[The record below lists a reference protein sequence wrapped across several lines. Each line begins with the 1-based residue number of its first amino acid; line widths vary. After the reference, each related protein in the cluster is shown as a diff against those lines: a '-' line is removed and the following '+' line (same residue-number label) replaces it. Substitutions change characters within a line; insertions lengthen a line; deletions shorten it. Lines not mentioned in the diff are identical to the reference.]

1 MALQHMFNIS
11 NNIFKQSDQR
21 SIHSLHQLK
30 ARLSFSSLFHQNL
43 PQLTHPKSHTP
54 LSFIPIEMQLT
65 SLLLLALGAT
75 KLATPIDI
83 SDASS
88 DNTNGTTSS
97 STEHRLEKRGTYG
110 WIASY
115 SDLDFKCRGGY
126 ADNRPEI
133 STDCVNFTPV
143 GGHIGVCLSP
153 PTSPSSL
160 SLPPFPFPCPSRK
173 PLLPACRLNS
183 GFLKASCIR

>member
-1 MALQHMFNIS
+1 
-11 NNIFKQSDQR
+11 
-21 SIHSLHQLK
+21 
-30 ARLSFSSLFHQNL
+30 
-43 PQLTHPKSHTP
+43 
-54 LSFIPIEMQLT
+54 MQLT
-65 SLLLLALGAT
+65 PLLLLALGAT
-75 KLATPIDI
+75 TLATPIDI

-88 DNTNGTTSS
+88 DINGTTSS
-97 STEHRLEKRGTYG
+97 PAAPRLEKRGTYG

-143 GGHIGVCLSP
+143 SGHIGVCLSA
-153 PTSPSSL
+153 PTSPFFL
-160 SLPPFPFPCPSRK
+160 LIPPFPLPCPSRK
-173 PLLPACRLNS
+173 QLLPAYRLNF

>member
-1 MALQHMFNIS
+1 
-11 NNIFKQSDQR
+11 
-21 SIHSLHQLK
+21 
-30 ARLSFSSLFHQNL
+30 
-43 PQLTHPKSHTP
+43 
-54 LSFIPIEMQLT
+54 MQLT

-75 KLATPIDI
+75 TLATPIDI

-88 DNTNGTTSS
+88 SSSTNGTTSFPP
-97 STEHRLEKRGTYG
+97 EPRLEKRGTHG

-143 GGHIGVCLSP
+143 SGHIGVCLSP
-153 PTSPSSL
+153 PTSPFFL
-160 SLPPFPFPCPSRK
+160 LVPPFPLPCPSRK
-173 PLLPACRLNS
+173 QLLPAYRLS
-183 GFLKASCIR
+183 FGFLKASCIR

>member
-1 MALQHMFNIS
+1 
-11 NNIFKQSDQR
+11 
-21 SIHSLHQLK
+21 
-30 ARLSFSSLFHQNL
+30 
-43 PQLTHPKSHTP
+43 
-54 LSFIPIEMQLT
+54 MQLT

-75 KLATPIDI
+75 TLATPIEI

-88 DNTNGTTSS
+88 DKTNGTTSS

-115 SDLDFKCRGGY
+115 SDLDFKCHGGY

-153 PTSPSSL
+153 PTSLFSL
-160 SLPPFPFPCPSRK
+160 SLPPFPSSCPSRK
-173 PLLPACRLNS
+173 SLLPACHLNFGS
-183 GFLKASCIR
+183 GKRVEFR